1 MLLFARAKAD
11 LASPSTRHILSITT
25 PFGRTLILLTLAMN
39 IRLQPHFN
47 VTSRPPTPGSHLQ
60 NEAWKS
66 HLNIDDTLPSTP
78 GTPSHNMQS

>member
-1 MLLFARAKAD
+1 MLLFASPAAD
-11 LASPSTRHILSITT
+11 LAFPSTRHILSITL
-25 PFGRTLILLTLAMN
+25 FYHTLILHRAMD
-39 IRLQPHFN
+39 IRLRPHVNF
-47 VTSRPPTPGSHLQ
+47 TSRPPTRGSHQQ